1 MKTKPISRRNL
12 LVAGASVGAALL
24 TSAKGNA
31 AQVFVGRSFTQQ
43 ATHLRLYMR
52 YYALFEE
59 PDPGILPGIYID
71 AATGMLTQELL
82 LTPPCETIPFTP
94 VGPNPTQYTA
104 ASPANF
110 KQLPYA
116 VSPPGFPPFPP
127 PAQVLATIQ
136 GVLGGALDL
145 ATIAANTSVLLV
157 AMGSFQP
164 TAGIIQAQLAGG
176 RFAVTRDV
184 EFQVRVRIGFLFQ
197 PPSGVA
203 VPNVGILTGW
213 LTQGLVDQLIGAQPG
228 ANAGDIVVYDWRA
241 TMTLSTENR
250 YIRSTASEPPPVAD
264 AFPAGLEEIQFLGL
278 PVDNAGRYTIV
289 GSASQ
294 VPLQAPP
301 ELVQFL
307 FGTTTLTNVDFAIEE
322 SGVLIAS

>member
-1 MKTKPISRRNL
+1 MKTQPISRRSFL
-12 LVAGASVGAALL
+12 TAGASVGAALL

-31 AQVFVGRSFTQQ
+31 TQVFMGRGFTQQ
-43 ATHLRLYMR
+43 ATHQRFYML

-59 PDPGILPGIYID
+59 PDPGIPPGIYID
-71 AATGMLTQELL
+71 AATGMPTQELL

-110 KQLPYA
+110 KQLPYG

-127 PAQVLATIQ
+127 PAKVLAAIR

-145 ATIAANTSVLLV
+145 GTIAANTSVLLV

-164 TAGIIQAQLAGG
+164 TPGIIQAQLAGG
-176 RFAVTRDV
+176 LFTVTRDV

-203 VPNVGILTGW
+203 APNVGILTGW
-213 LTQGLVDQLIGAQPG
+213 LTNGLVDQLIGVQPG
-228 ANAGDIVVYDWRA
+228 ANKGDIVVYDWRT

-264 AFPAGLEEIQFLGL
+264 AFPPGLEEIQFRGV
-278 PVDNAGRYTIV
+278 PVDKAGRYTIV
-289 GSASQ
+289 GSASH
-294 VPLQAPP
+294 VPFQAPP

-307 FGTTTLTNVDFAIEE
+307 FGTPTLTDVDFAIEE